1 MNKARHGSL
10 LETRIWEIA
19 RGFLAI
25 IYWGSLGG
33 GGGKEGGRDDRG
45 LLSRAHRCKL
55 QPLAGLL
62 RPRPLS
68 SGVAVAR
75 SACVR

>member
-1 MNKARHGSL
+1 MGAYWKRVFGKL
-10 LETRIWEIA
+10 LAVSWLLYIGAAWE
-19 RGFLAI
+19 RVEERRE
-25 IYWGSLGG
+25 
-33 GGGKEGGRDDRG
+33 EGGRDDRG
-45 LLSRAHRCKL
+45 LLSGAHRCKL